1 MSDYKEAFA
10 FFEKEEIMQKIK
22 KNNKRY
28 EKVDDGSSVVRLVS
42 LIDNCWSSG
51 EPLGPLCSFTKSRR
65 PLRSTSMTVNFR
77 SAAVQTTSTADNHW
91 SSSVGRGHSKKSC
104 CENDP
109 DQNP

>member
-1 MSDYKEAFA
+1 MMAVQLLGSAERPHVKLTILLY
-10 FFEKEEIMQKIK
+10 FFLSPA
-22 KNNKRY
+22 NR
-28 EKVDDGSSVVRLVS
+28 
-42 LIDNCWSSG
+42 
-51 EPLGPLCSFTKSRR
+51 CSFTKSRR

-109 DQNP
+109 D